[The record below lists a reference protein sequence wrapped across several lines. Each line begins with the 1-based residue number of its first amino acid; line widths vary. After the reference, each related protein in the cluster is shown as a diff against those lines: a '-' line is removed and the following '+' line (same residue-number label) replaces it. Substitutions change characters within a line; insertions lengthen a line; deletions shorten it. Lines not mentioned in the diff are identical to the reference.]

1 MLQSFKNT
9 LESIKKF
16 IFSLRRNSPEDWVI
30 FILSKWTK
38 TLYQNNLNHITFFF
52 TLFKGYTVNSLY
64 SGHGRDLKLVS
75 SVARV
80 RNSGSLFQSN
90 FCNSFLLGI
99 YLLSVLS
106 GCPQGKSW
114 LYISFSVIRHSH
126 ISHNAPCLPI
136 FCITFVFHF
145 SWLLQP
151 STEKLRTMLMQ
162 NFGGKIRCIMGNVES
177 ANNTKDNFLWVP
189 EKVNFKFDRNCENA
203 DKILFCEI

>member
-64 SGHGRDLKLVS
+64 SGHCRDLKLVS

-80 RNSGSLFQSN
+80 RNSGSLFQLNVCS
-90 FCNSFLLGI
+90 SFLPGI

-106 GCPQGKSW
+106 GCPQGESW
-114 LYISFSVIRHSH
+114 LYISFSAIRHSH
-126 ISHNAPCLPI
+126 ISHNAPCLSPPPPPNFLHN
-136 FCITFVFHF
+136 FCFAFLLAITAVHRKAENNAYAKF
-145 SWLLQP
+145 W
-151 STEKLRTMLMQ
+151 
-162 NFGGKIRCIMGNVES
+162 GGK
-177 ANNTKDNFLWVP
+177 
-189 EKVNFKFDRNCENA
+189 
-203 DKILFCEI
+203 